1 MLNIHLYNDLKIFGW
16 FGVVALYG
24 ILSKILYRT
33 IMPRYALFCIV
44 TIALFAIYKDVVL
57 GLIKKKGV
65 NKSEREYIIGWCVL
79 LRVYGV

>member
-57 GLIKKKGV
+57 GLIKKKR
-65 NKSEREYIIGWCVL
+65 S
-79 LRVYGV
+79 